1 MLRISASKTAGG
13 AVTLQLDGRLTG
25 QWVELLKGTCEVRL
39 KEDAHLIVDMQNVS
53 FVDRDGFVLLKS
65 LADRRVELLNI
76 LPFIAEQIRKAM
88 P

>member
-1 MLRISASKTAGG
+1 MLRISATKAAGG

-39 KEDAHLIVDMQNVS
+39 KENAHLIIDMKNVS

-76 LPFIAEQIRKAM
+76 LPFIAEQIRKAV

>member
-1 MLRISASKTAGG
+1 MLRIST

-25 QWVELLKGTCEVRL
+25 QWVNLLKGTCEARL
-39 KEDAHLIVDMQNVS
+39 KENAHVIIDMKNVS
-53 FVDRDGFVLLKS
+53 FVDRDGFVLLRS

-76 LPFIAEQIRKAM
+76 LPFIAEQIGNAT